1 MSEMT
6 EASLMFLQRRLNP
19 LGVTDD
25 LARQLAPRAGQVAQV
40 LDRLRR
46 PETGADQPVGEKVG
60 D

>member
-1 MSEMT
+1 MT

-19 LGVTDD
+19 LGATDNF
-25 LARQLAPRAGQVAQV
+25 ARQPAPRADQVAQV

-46 PETGADQPVGEKVG
+46 PETGADQRVGEKVG